1 MQTALY
7 FPDGKAE
14 NVLRGMAGLLIPRV
28 APKSAA
34 GLLHPVWPG
43 APSGYAT
50 PPKPFLFRAFP
61 LDGLRFQ
68 AGDTFAFDVHQF
80 APALP
85 VKDVLVQVMALLETE
100 GLGPGRG
107 RIRLLDVETWDSLH
121 SLDASEEVN
130 QLTLRFLSPADISP
144 VFPALIARLHDR
156 INALSTLYG
165 GHPPLPPLER
175 AEVEIRRDGTS
186 IHSRQRQ
193 STRTGQ
199 RYDTRGIKGEIEYS
213 GSLTGALPFLRLGQW
228 TGIGNG
234 FYEIVG

>member
-7 FPDGKAE
+7 FPEGKAE

-28 APKSAA
+28 APESAA
-34 GLLHPVWPG
+34 GILHPVWRG

-61 LDGLRFQ
+61 LDGLRLQ
-68 AGDTFAFDVHQF
+68 AGDAIAFDVHQF

-85 VKDVLVQVMALLETE
+85 VREVLIRVMALVETE

-121 SLDASEEVN
+121 SLDAEEEID
-130 QLTLRFLSPADISP
+130 QLTLRFLSPAAVSP
-144 VFPALIARLHDR
+144 AFPSLIARLHDR
-156 INALSTLYG
+156 VNALSTLYG

-175 AEVEIRRDGTS
+175 TDVRALRDDTS
-186 IHSRQRQ
+186 IRSRQRR

-199 RYDTRGIKGEIEYS
+199 QYDTGGIVGEIEYS
-213 GSLTGALPFLRLGQW
+213 GPLGRALPFLRLGQW
-228 TGIGNG
+228 TGVGNG